1 MLDLIKKYLVPACAT
16 LLAVVAFFL
25 LFGKCVGVVDAEGGY
40 NGFQVIFGAKEENVK
55 LLGFSFPAFLAFL
68 FLIAGIA
75 LVWLNMVPFNHF
87 ISAGL
92 LLVAAILLFCF
103 PTCVSLTPDGEKLL
117 NAVNG
122 IGGLFG
128 ADEVKFTAKACLIIS
143 GILNILA
150 AGVIGAKDYLNALV
164 NKYVK

>member
-25 LFGKCVGVVDAEGGY
+25 LFGKCVGMGDASW
-40 NGFQVIFGAKEENVK
+40 NGFQVIFGASNENTKV
-55 LLGFSFPAFLAFL
+55 LTFSFLPFLAFL
-68 FLIAGIA
+68 LLIAGIA

-92 LLVAAILLFCF
+92 LLVAAILFFCF